1 MQITQGLRRAIQV
14 NADGIATIFGNRRH
28 TYRQFVERVGRLAG
42 ALAKL
47 GVARGDRV
55 AALAL
60 NSDRYLE
67 YFFACWTM
75 GAVAVPINT
84 RWSPREQRRQCA
96 PGIPR

>member
-1 MQITQGLRRAIQV
+1 
-14 NADGIATIFGNRRH
+14 
-28 TYRQFVERVGRLAG
+28 
-42 ALAKL
+42 
-47 GVARGDRV
+47 V

-84 RWSPREQRRQCA
+84 RWSPREQVDALQDSGSTA
-96 PGIPR
+96 LFVDDAFVKVAES